1 MEPLPRPRVRRASVV
16 VALGLLVW
24 FTVVGIGVRALM
36 GYSYSPGPESSAPS
50 MWPGSQEPLLRSGT
64 SMLVMF
70 AHPKCPCSRAS
81 IHELAVLM
89 AAANGALHARVYFYR
104 APGAQADWERTGLWR
119 SASAIPGVEVM
130 VDVEG
135 VIAQSFHANVSGE
148 TQVYRSTGELA
159 FSGGITAARGH
170 QGDNEGRRA
179 ILEILTTPSSTPR
192 HTRVF
197 GCYLR
202 GSTL

>member
-1 MEPLPRPRVRRASVV
+1 
-16 VALGLLVW
+16 
-24 FTVVGIGVRALM
+24 
-36 GYSYSPGPESSAPS
+36 
-50 MWPGSQEPLLRSGT
+50 
-64 SMLVMF
+64 MLVMF

-81 IHELAVLM
+81 IQELAVLM
-89 AAANGALHARVYFYR
+89 ARSNGALHARVYFYR
-104 APGAQADWERTGLWR
+104 PAGTEAGWERTDLWR
-119 SASAIPGVEVM
+119 SAASIPGVEVM

-135 VIAQSFHANVSGE
+135 LTALSFHASVSGE
-148 TQVYRSTGELA
+148 TQVYRSTGALA

-179 ILEILTTPSSTPR
+179 ILEILTTPSTPR

-202 GSTL
+202 GPIL